1 MPKRHFGS
9 MVPSP
14 EMSKLAS
21 VPQTLNFGNNLSFDD
36 DDDIPMNMPGVSP
49 LLNSSNSTSSV
60 SSAVEAK
67 IRNEPQRPMRSSKK
81 PSTNHL
87 SIPITR
93 TPIMNEVSLSLPVPK
108 TDRSQRPDSTP
119 RLKHGS
125 KYAKFRAKNEQFS
138 PVREKTGHEESKHHS
153 PDTFAAKFLV

>member
-1 MPKRHFGS
+1 MELISGWYSASCCCASVVVVHFGS
-9 MVPSP
+9 MVLSP

-67 IRNEPQRPMRSSKK
+67 I
-81 PSTNHL
+81 
-87 SIPITR
+87 
-93 TPIMNEVSLSLPVPK
+93 
-108 TDRSQRPDSTP
+108 
-119 RLKHGS
+119 
-125 KYAKFRAKNEQFS
+125 
-138 PVREKTGHEESKHHS
+138 
-153 PDTFAAKFLV
+153 